1 MKIMRRHFDDHLC
14 DSFKINEVGIRL
26 SKESKRFFKTTM
38 RNISSQINE
47 PHKIHLTFMSYNQS
61 IEGILEV
68 STKKNTYYSSYTG
81 DEPITIYS
89 LLEEDIY
96 EQLSY
101 SSKRLKYYGQN
112 FKFNKSR
119 TSKALSVVTGQ
130 LIPRKWD
137 SKNRPIEFSI
147 FSYYRGEIKV
157 ECSYDSRELMCL
169 LYKSVEA
176 KGLFKEDND
185 GQSSIE
191 LKDIQELKDTDTS
204 ICSPT
209 PHFFTEQQQA
219 C

>member
-101 SSKRLKYYGQN
+101 SSKRLKYYGQK

-119 TSKALSVVTGQ
+119 SSKALSVVTGQ

-137 SKNRPIEFSI
+137 SKNKPIEFSI

-157 ECSYDSRELMCL
+157 EFSYDSRELMCL

-176 KGLFKEDND
+176 KGLIKEDNN

-191 LKDIQELKDTDTS
+191 LIDIQEIKDTDTS